1 MPRLPELV
9 LILLGG
15 GVGGVLGLMPG
26 SSGAV
31 LWGVSLRGSP
41 LVGWGWFVNSG
52 REHLVAIREVKLAL
66 AGCSVRF
73 CLRGG
78 VCGVVGGVVLGLVC

>member
-1 MPRLPELV
+1 M
-9 LILLGG
+9 GG
-15 GVGGVLGLMPG
+15 GWGSGLD
-26 SSGAV
+26 A
-31 LWGVSLRGSP
+31 W
-41 LVGWGWFVNSG
+41 LVGCGLVGCEPQGVVSGGWVWFVNSG

>member
-1 MPRLPELV
+1 M
-9 LILLGG
+9 
-15 GVGGVLGLMPG
+15 
-26 SSGAV
+26 
-31 LWGVSLRGSP
+31 GSP
-41 LVGWGWFVNSG
+41 LVGWVWFVNSG

>member
-1 MPRLPELV
+1 MPD
-9 LILLGG
+9 
-15 GVGGVLGLMPG
+15 

-31 LWGVSLRGSP
+31 LWGVSLRGR
-41 LVGWGWFVNSG
+41 LVWVGVWFVNSG

>member
-1 MPRLPELV
+1 M
-9 LILLGG
+9 G
-15 GVGGVLGLMPG
+15 GV
-26 SSGAV
+26 
-31 LWGVSLRGSP
+31 
-41 LVGWGWFVNSG
+41 WFVNSG

-66 AGCSVRF
+66 AGCSVRS

>member
-1 MPRLPELV
+1 M
-9 LILLGG
+9 
-15 GVGGVLGLMPG
+15 GGVLGLMPG

-31 LWGVSLRGSP
+31 LWGVSLMGSP

-66 AGCSVRF
+66 AGDACAPLVVW
-73 CLRGG
+73 C
-78 VCGVVGGVVLGLVC
+78 VVGGVVLGLVC